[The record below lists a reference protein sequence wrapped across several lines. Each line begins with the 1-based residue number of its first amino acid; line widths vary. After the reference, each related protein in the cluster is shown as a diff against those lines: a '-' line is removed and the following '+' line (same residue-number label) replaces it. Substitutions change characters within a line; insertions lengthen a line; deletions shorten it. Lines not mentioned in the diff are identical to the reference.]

1 MILEAIL
8 FSAVF
13 TGITSATYR
22 IVLYYYRKRIKE
34 NEELISITKLEADLW
49 KIFSKYIRSKDAD
62 WKGYITCF
70 TCPTTDDW
78 RTFDAGHY
86 IPKATS
92 GSYLKFYER
101 NVHPQCI
108 NCNRL
113 KGGNYT
119 EYKNRLIL
127 KYGLDIIKELNSLR
141 QSPPLNILDYQK
153 KIAYYSNLFRQNS
166 R

>member
-1 MILEAIL
+1 MIMLKAIIFASIPVVIYHIL
-8 FSAVF
+8 LVSA
-13 TGITSATYR
+13 R
-22 IVLYYYRKRIKE
+22 RRIKK
-34 NEELISITKLEADLW
+34 NQELISITKLDKDLW
-49 KIFSKYIRSKDAD
+49 TIFSKYIRKREAD

-86 IPKATS
+86 IPQATGIS
-92 GSYLKFYER
+92 VLKFYEK

-127 KYGLDIIKELNSLR
+127 KYGLGIIQELNSLR
-141 QSPPLNILDYQK
+141 QSAPLTVFDYQK
-153 KIAYYSNLFRQNS
+153 KIAYYTQQFKMINS